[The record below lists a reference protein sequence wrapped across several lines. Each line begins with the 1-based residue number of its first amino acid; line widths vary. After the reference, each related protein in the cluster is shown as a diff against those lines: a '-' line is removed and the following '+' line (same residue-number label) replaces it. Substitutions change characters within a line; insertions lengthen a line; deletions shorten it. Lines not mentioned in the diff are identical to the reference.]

1 MIITFSRFT
10 AWPSDK
16 SSWAPC
22 FGFSNFSPVGG
33 KKGCSH
39 LGYGPLRY
47 ILWSFAER
55 NSKTMLFK
63 PTNNEKFVCA
73 PFWPQALEMLTLR
86 GYLADRLN
94 IIIKLFSINRT
105 GGQFEL
111 KMMKYDTKIVFLL
124 LNSVGY
130 KNYRIHTRKS

>member
-1 MIITFSRFT
+1 
-10 AWPSDK
+10 
-16 SSWAPC
+16 
-22 FGFSNFSPVGG
+22 
-33 KKGCSH
+33 
-39 LGYGPLRY
+39 
-47 ILWSFAER
+47 
-55 NSKTMLFK
+55 MLFK

-94 IIIKLFSINRT
+94 IIIKLFPINRT

>member
-1 MIITFSRFT
+1 MKARELLALVSATFHQ
-10 AWPSDK
+10 
-16 SSWAPC
+16 
-22 FGFSNFSPVGG
+22 FGE
-33 KKGCSH
+33 KKIVATLDTQS
-39 LGYGPLRY
+39 LEGPLRN
-47 ILWSFAER
+47 ILWSFTER

-86 GYLADRLN
+86 GYLADGLN

-111 KMMKYDTKIVFLL
+111 KMMKYDTKIVLLL
-124 LNSVGY
+124 LNSFGY

>member
-1 MIITFSRFT
+1 MKARELLALVSATFHQLGEKKVVATLDTDRYVIFYEVSPKET
-10 AWPSDK
+10 ARRCF
-16 SSWAPC
+16 SSQQ
-22 FGFSNFSPVGG
+22 
-33 KKGCSH
+33 
-39 LGYGPLRY
+39 
-47 ILWSFAER
+47 
-55 NSKTMLFK
+55 
-63 PTNNEKFVCA
+63 NNEKFVCA